1 MNRLLIILFTF
12 CSAFSFAQETTQF
25 DEAVLLMQK
34 EKFNKAT
41 KLFEE
46 VAQKEP
52 RNLSAYFNLGLSY
65 FELEKTGEAI
75 WAFEKC
81 LRLDPSNADVENALN
96 LCYLKLDP
104 QGVRNMNPT
113 NPPALA
119 RLAPNV
125 WAMIGILSSL
135 LISIFLIMIIKGNLK
150 HLKGFL
156 IFSIMLLS
164 GLLLFA
170 IYGGFTSQNFRSSEG
185 KSVVTTDAVV
195 YLKDESPSN
204 ESIQIGSVVSVMDT
218 LTQELVVCSAQNN
231 REVILDLADLRAL

>member
-1 MNRLLIILFTF
+1 MNRLLIILFAF
-12 CSAFSFAQETTQF
+12 YSALSFAQETTQF

-34 EKFNKAT
+34 EKFKKAT
-41 KLFEE
+41 RLFEE
-46 VAQKEP
+46 VAQKDP

-65 FELEKTGEAI
+65 FELEKIGEAI

-104 QGVRNMNPT
+104 QSVRNMKPT
-113 NPPALA
+113 SPPALA
-119 RLAPNV
+119 RLSPNI
-125 WAMIGILSSL
+125 WALTGIISSL
-135 LISIFLIMIIKGNLK
+135 LISVFLIMIIKGNRK

-170 IYGGFTSQNFRSSEG
+170 IYGGFTSQDFRNSEG
-185 KSVVTTDAVV
+185 KSVVTTDAVI

-204 ESIQIGSVVSVMDT
+204 ESIQIGSVVSVEDT
-218 LTQELVVCSAQNN
+218 LTQDLVICSAQNN
-231 REVILDLADLRAL
+231 REVILDLTDLRAL

>member
-1 MNRLLIILFTF
+1 MNRFLIILFAF
-12 CSAFSFAQETTQF
+12 CSVLSFAQETTQF
-25 DEAVLLMQK
+25 DEGVLLMQK
-34 EKFNKAT
+34 EKFKKAT
-41 KLFEE
+41 QLFEE
-46 VAQKEP
+46 IAQKEP
-52 RNLSAYFNLGLSY
+52 QNLSAYFNLGLSY

-81 LRLDPSNADVENALN
+81 LRLNPSNSDVENALN

-119 RLAPNV
+119 RLAPNI
-125 WAMIGILSSL
+125 WAMIGIISSL
-135 LISIFLIMIIKGNLK
+135 LISIFLIMIIKGNRK
-150 HLKGFL
+150 HLRGFL

-170 IYGGFTSQNFRSSEG
+170 IYGGFTSQDFRNSEG

>member
-1 MNRLLIILFTF
+1 
-12 CSAFSFAQETTQF
+12 
-25 DEAVLLMQK
+25 MQK
-34 EKFNKAT
+34 EKFKKAT
-41 KLFEE
+41 QLFEE

-52 RNLSAYFNLGLSY
+52 RNLSAFFNIGLSY

-81 LRLDPSNADVENALN
+81 LRLAPSNADVENALN

-104 QGVRNMNPT
+104 QGIRNMNPT

-125 WAMIGILSSL
+125 WAIIGMVSSL
-135 LISIFLIMIIKGNLK
+135 LISIFLVMIIKGNRK

-170 IYGGFTSQNFRSSEG
+170 VYGGFTSQDFRNSDG

-195 YLKDESPSN
+195 YLKDESPTN
-204 ESIQIGSVVSVMDT
+204 ESVQIGSVVSVMDT
-218 LTQELVVCSAQNN
+218 LTQELVVCSTQNN